1 MKNDKRLCLV
11 EHGGKSFGGI
21 TIGAVIPVD
30 TIVGMNVSG
39 GSVNPARSFGPALV
53 FGDFADN
60 WIYWIAPVI
69 GALIAFW
76 VFKSI
81 ETSKFYDKSTK
92 NHFNLS

>member
-1 MKNDKRLCLV
+1 MWNCYRRSNYSGHHRRNERLRRLSESRALV
-11 EHGGKSFGGI
+11 W
-21 TIGAVIPVD
+21 A
-30 TIVGMNVSG
+30 
-39 GSVNPARSFGPALV
+39 ALV
-53 FGDFADN
+53 FGYLADN

-92 NHFNLS
+92 NHF

>member
-1 MKNDKRLCLV
+1 
-11 EHGGKSFGGI
+11 
-21 TIGAVIPVD
+21 
-30 TIVGMNVSG
+30 
-39 GSVNPARSFGPALV
+39 
-53 FGDFADN
+53 
-60 WIYWIAPVI
+60 VI